1 MQVDIVTIGDEL
13 LIGQVI
19 DINSAWMGQE
29 LNKAGFFVHRIT
41 SVSDKEEE
49 ILSVLK
55 ETTSR
60 SSIVLITGGLGPT
73 RDDITKAALCKFF
86 NTQLVFNE
94 AVFSDIEQFLKGRVS
109 GINQL
114 NRDQALV
121 PEQCTVIRNP
131 VGTAPIMWFNHSG
144 GVVVSMPGVPSEMKT
159 AMANEIVPRLSA
171 HFDTGVVRHKTV
183 HVFNIPEAVLAEM
196 LSQWEDDIPDF
207 LKVAYLPSPGKLRL
221 RLSGRGKDASV
232 IDAAIDRAV
241 SGLYPIIG
249 EHIFGYDDELPQ
261 AALINILKQKNATI
275 ACAESCSGG
284 YLSHLITSI
293 PGASAVFKGGI
304 IAYSNEVKQA
314 FLEVQNES
322 LTSFG
327 AVSRQV
333 VEEMAIGVLKALN
346 CDYAMATS
354 GIAGPEGG
362 SSEKPVGTVW
372 IAWAAKGKV
381 TSRMFNFGNH
391 RERTIIRTADAAI
404 IVLKQMIENKNF

>member
-1 MQVDIVTIGDEL
+1 MQVDILTIGDEL

-19 DINSAWMGQE
+19 DTNSAWMGQE
-29 LNKAGFFVHRIT
+29 LNKSGFFVHRIT
-41 SVSDKEEE
+41 SVSDKEDE

-86 NTQLVFNE
+86 NTKLVFNE

-159 AMANEIVPRLSA
+159 AMTNEIVPRLTA
-171 HFDTGVVRHKTV
+171 QFDTGVVRHKTV

-196 LSQWEDDIPDF
+196 LSRWEDDIPDF

-333 VEEMAIGVLKALN
+333 VEEMAIGALKALN

-354 GIAGPEGG
+354 GIAGPDGG
-362 SSEKPVGTVW
+362 SIEKPVGTVW
-372 IAWAAKGKV
+372 IAWAAKGNVK
-381 TSRMFNFGNH
+381 SRMFNFGNH
-391 RERTIIRTADAAI
+391 RERTIIRTAEAAI
-404 IVLKQMIENKNF
+404 IVLKQMIENENF

>member
-19 DINSAWMGQE
+19 DTNSAWMGQE
-29 LNKAGFFVHRIT
+29 LNKSGFFVHRIT
-41 SVSDKEEE
+41 SVSDKEDE

-60 SSIVLITGGLGPT
+60 SSIVLVTGGLGPT

-86 NTQLVFNE
+86 NTQLVFNKD
-94 AVFSDIEQFLKGRVS
+94 VFSDIEQFLKGRVS

-121 PEQCTVIRNP
+121 PEQCTVIRNS
-131 VGTAPIMWFNHSG
+131 VGTAPIMWFNHPG

-159 AMANEIVPRLSA
+159 AMTNEIVPRLSA
-171 HFDTGVVRHKTV
+171 QFDTGVVRHKTV

-196 LSQWEDDIPDF
+196 LAQWEDAIPDF

-221 RLSGRGKDASV
+221 RLSGRGKDASA
-232 IDAAIDRAV
+232 IDAAIDKAV
-241 SGLYPIIG
+241 SALYPIIG

-261 AALINILKQKNATI
+261 TALMNILKQKNATI
-275 ACAESCSGG
+275 AFAESCSGG
-284 YLSHLITSI
+284 YLSHLMTSI

-304 IAYSNEVKQA
+304 TAYSNEIKHTLLGVENGTLA
-314 FLEVQNES
+314 S
-322 LTSFG
+322 YG

-333 VEEMAIGVLKALN
+333 VEEMAVGALMALQS
-346 CDYAMATS
+346 DYAIATS
-354 GIAGPEGG
+354 GIAGPDGG
-362 SSEKPVGTVW
+362 SQEKPVGTVW
-372 IAWAAKGKV
+372 IAWAANGKV

-391 RERTIIRTADAAI
+391 RERTIIRTAEAAI
-404 IVLKQMIENKNF
+404 IVLKQMIEIENF